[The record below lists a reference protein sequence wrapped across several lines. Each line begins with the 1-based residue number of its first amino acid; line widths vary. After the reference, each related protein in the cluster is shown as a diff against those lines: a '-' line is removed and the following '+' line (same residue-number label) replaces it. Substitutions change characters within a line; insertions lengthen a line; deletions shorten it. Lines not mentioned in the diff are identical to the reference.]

1 MLHKSLQLNKI
12 CAFNK
17 QIILII
23 NLLPKQLVIN
33 YNLVI
38 NDLVLTAWGSSNQT
52 LIIHGVIKFIGAP
65 PPFLFQRGCRL
76 RGQSLDLGSFLWMTE
91 LLERSGPGIS
101 IIMAGP

>member
-1 MLHKSLQLNKI
+1 MCNLIKHSLPREVCVCGGGGCVNVLHKSLLPNKI

-38 NDLVLTAWGSSNQT
+38 NDLVLTAWGSCNQT

-65 PPFLFQRGCRL
+65 PPTPPTL
-76 RGQSLDLGSFLWMTE
+76 SF
-91 LLERSGPGIS
+91 RRA
-101 IIMAGP
+101 AG

>member
-1 MLHKSLQLNKI
+1 MRGEVPDINMLHKSLPLNKI

-38 NDLVLTAWGSSNQT
+38 NDLVLTAWGSCNQT
-52 LIIHGVIKFIGAP
+52 LIIHGVIKFIGVP
-65 PPFLFQRGCRL
+65 PTLTLSVG
-76 RGQSLDLGSFLWMTE
+76 
-91 LLERSGPGIS
+91 
-101 IIMAGP
+101 MAAG

>member
-1 MLHKSLQLNKI
+1 MLHKSLLLNKI

-38 NDLVLTAWGSSNQT
+38 NDLVLTAWGSCNQT
-52 LIIHGVIKFIGAP
+52 LIIHGVIKFIGVP
-65 PPFLFQRGCRL
+65 PTLTL
-76 RGQSLDLGSFLWMTE
+76 SF
-91 LLERSGPGIS
+91 RRA
-101 IIMAGP
+101 AG